1 MKKKVII
8 TVLSAVLLM
17 AVMSAG
23 CISTG
28 ISSEQY
34 MALQGQVNSLNNS
47 LNSTQ
52 QQLSSTQQQ
61 LNTTQQSL
69 AEAQSKLQQQNT
81 YVTSAQPAYQPTVIY
96 YRTYSYGTPWY
107 GTYHSYPAPRP
118 FPGPMPGPMPG
129 PGPVPPPIP

>member
-1 MKKKVII
+1 MKKTAII
-8 TVLSAVLLM
+8 AVLSVVLLM
-17 AVMSAG
+17 TVISAG

-61 LNTTQQSL
+61 LNTAQQSL

-81 YVTSAQPAYQPTVIY
+81 YVTTAQPAYQPTVIY

-107 GTYHSYPAPRP
+107 NYPYHPYPAPRPGP
-118 FPGPMPGPMPG
+118 FPGPMPPPPPMP
-129 PGPVPPPIP
+129 

>member
-1 MKKKVII
+1 MKNKLVIA
-8 TVLSAVLLM
+8 TLSLVLLT

-23 CISTG
+23 CVSTG

-69 AEAQSKLQQQNT
+69 SEAQSKLQQNT

-107 GTYHSYPAPRP
+107 QYPSYPRPAPYP
-118 FPGPMPGPMPG
+118 GPGPMPPPG
-129 PGPVPPPIP
+129 PGPLPPPPAP

>member
-1 MKKKVII
+1 MKKKAII
-8 TVLSAVLLM
+8 AVMSLVLLM
-17 AVMSAG
+17 TMLSAG

-107 GTYHSYPAPRP
+107 NPPYHSYPAPRLG
-118 FPGPMPGPMPG
+118 PGPMPGPVPPG
-129 PGPVPPPIP
+129 PGPIPPP

>member
-8 TVLSAVLLM
+8 TVMSLVLLM
-17 AVMSAG
+17 TVLSAG

-81 YVTSAQPAYQPTVIY
+81 YVTTAQPAYQPTVIY

-107 GTYHSYPAPRP
+107 NYPYRSYPAPRP
-118 FPGPMPGPMPG
+118 APYLYGLGT
-129 PGPVPPPIP
+129 

>member
-1 MKKKVII
+1 MKKTAII
-8 TVLSAVLLM
+8 AVLSVVLLM
-17 AVMSAG
+17 TVMSAG

-69 AEAQSKLQQQNT
+69 AEAQAKLRQQNT

-107 GTYHSYPAPRP
+107 NYPYRSYPAPRP
-118 FPGPMPGPMPG
+118 APFPGPFPGTMPPPPPMP
-129 PGPVPPPIP
+129 